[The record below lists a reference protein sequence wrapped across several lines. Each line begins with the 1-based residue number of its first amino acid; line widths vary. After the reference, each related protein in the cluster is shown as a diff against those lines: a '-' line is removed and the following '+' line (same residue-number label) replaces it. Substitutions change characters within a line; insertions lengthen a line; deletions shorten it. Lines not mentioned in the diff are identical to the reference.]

1 MVKSNEIIAMQEQ
14 KIKER
19 NEYKEKKKVKKGLM
33 GGGINT
39 TRNKR
44 AYSKKWNKQWKQLK
58 INLYLNQKKI
68 EAEQDEKE
76 KHHLLN
82 RQELILTIMR
92 TFSDYQ
98 FTSTGRKYK

>member
-1 MVKSNEIIAMQEQ
+1 MVKSNEIIEMQEQ

-19 NEYKEKKKVKKGLM
+19 KECKEKKVKKGGLM
-33 GGGINT
+33 GGGLNP

-58 INLYLNQKKI
+58 INLYLNKKKI
-68 EAEQDEKE
+68 EAQEDEEE

-82 RQELILTIMR
+82 RQELILTVMR